1 MGVRAGA
8 NVISENQE
16 ANVKV
21 RSGVVVFGNQHSNSR
36 YVNISY
42 MKKVHTIIE
51 KFGVNH

>member
-21 RSGVVVFGNQHSNSR
+21 RSGVVVFGTFKFSICEHFI
-36 YVNISY
+36 Y
-42 MKKVHTIIE
+42 E
-51 KFGVNH
+51 KSAHDH